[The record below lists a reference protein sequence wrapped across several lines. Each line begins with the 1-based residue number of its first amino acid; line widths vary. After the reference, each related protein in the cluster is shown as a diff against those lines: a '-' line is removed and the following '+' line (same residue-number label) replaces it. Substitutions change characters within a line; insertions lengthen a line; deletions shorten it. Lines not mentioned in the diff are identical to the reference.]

1 MHKLYAS
8 TAPPVVWARSV
19 GLEVVN
25 ELDSVKA
32 ALMFSAGASSTRKD
46 MEPGANISHA
56 AARAFE
62 MGNGVVN
69 AVGLLS
75 RSALGLARAGL
86 DGLANSYGRK

>member
-1 MHKLYAS
+1 M
-8 TAPPVVWARSV
+8 

-32 ALMFSAGASSTRKD
+32 ALMFSAGASTTRKD
-46 MEPGANISHA
+46 MEPGANASHA

-62 MGNGVVN
+62 IGNGVAN

-86 DGLANSYGRK
+86 DGLANSNSRK